1 MKNILKK
8 LDWIQIGVLALGV
21 TASLARTLY
30 ENKKF
35 DENLSKKNDDHFEK
49 KVNELIDQKLKKL
62 KK

>member
-1 MKNILKK
+1 MNKFIKK
-8 LDWIQIGVLALGV
+8 IDWIQVGVLALGI

-35 DENLSKKNDDHFEK
+35 DENLTKRSNEHFDK
-49 KVNELIDQKLKKL
+49 KVNELIDQKLQKL

>member
-8 LDWIQIGVLALGV
+8 LDWIQVGVLVLGV

-35 DENLSKKNDDHFEK
+35 DESLAKKSDDHFEK